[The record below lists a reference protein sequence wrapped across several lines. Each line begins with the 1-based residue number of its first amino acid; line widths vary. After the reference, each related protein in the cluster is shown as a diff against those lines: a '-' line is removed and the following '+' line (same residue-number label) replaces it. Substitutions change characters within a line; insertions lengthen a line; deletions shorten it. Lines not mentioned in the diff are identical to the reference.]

1 MIEKSSS
8 LSLIIPCY
16 NEEANLP
23 LLFKKLIEIKY
34 KCHEIILVD
43 NGSTDD
49 TSKIIEKFIKDNG
62 HPLKLL
68 KLKLTLGTGMVS
80 CQV

>member
-1 MIEKSSS
+1 MIEKPSS

-43 NGSTDD
+43 NGSTDN
-49 TSKIIEKFIKDNG
+49 TSKIIENLSRIMAI
-62 HPLKLL
+62 LKA
-68 KLKLTLGTGMVS
+68 T
-80 CQV
+80 